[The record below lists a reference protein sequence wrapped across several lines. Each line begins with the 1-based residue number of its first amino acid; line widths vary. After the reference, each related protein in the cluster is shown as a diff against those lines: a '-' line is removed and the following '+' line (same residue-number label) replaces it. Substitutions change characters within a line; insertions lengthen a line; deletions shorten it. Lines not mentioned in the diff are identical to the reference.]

1 MFSWSCSPVLN
12 RSVTHTYVHTGDDKH
27 QSPLVTGLEL
37 ERVRA
42 YSMSAGIVDRIS
54 AIGDQRDSLT
64 GQLNNYG

>member
-1 MFSWSCSPVLN
+1 MHKKLYVLLWF
-12 RSVTHTYVHTGDDKH
+12 VFHAGEDKH

-42 YSMSAGIVDRIS
+42 YSMSAGIADRIS